1 MRRCICPS
9 CTLLVARER
18 QLVVKR
24 VLGTLVLMIAASHAI
39 GALVALL
46 LWAVA

>member
-9 CTLLVARER
+9 CTLLVTRER
-18 QLVVKR
+18 QILTKR
-24 VLGTLVLMIAASHAI
+24 VLGTLVLMISASHAI

-46 LWAVA
+46 LWAVG